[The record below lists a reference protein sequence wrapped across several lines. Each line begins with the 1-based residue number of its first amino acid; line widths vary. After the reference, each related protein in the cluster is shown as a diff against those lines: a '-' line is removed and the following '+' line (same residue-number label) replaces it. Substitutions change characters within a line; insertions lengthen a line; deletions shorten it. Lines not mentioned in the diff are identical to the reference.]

1 MCQNLYT
8 CQQKTTKEQ
17 TCKQQHQT
25 NPQKIVC
32 ETGLLSQKKYTFT
45 SFIVFSCIL
54 IPSDDK
60 ANKRDYI
67 LHIIINSPTNKI
79 M

>member
-25 NPQKIVC
+25 NPQKSYVKLDYC
-32 ETGLLSQKKYTFT
+32 HKKYTFT
-45 SFIVFSCIL
+45 SFFVFSCIL